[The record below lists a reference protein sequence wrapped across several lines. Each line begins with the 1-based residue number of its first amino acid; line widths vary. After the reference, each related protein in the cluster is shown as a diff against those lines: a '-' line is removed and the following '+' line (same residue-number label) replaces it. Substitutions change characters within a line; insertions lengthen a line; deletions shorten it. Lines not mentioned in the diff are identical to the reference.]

1 MSDEFRGAR
10 CGFESRRVE
19 GCRVFGCERKL
30 LAGGNQDNCQV
41 ASSDSAT
48 SNNSI
53 KKQNNISAALF

>member
-1 MSDEFRGAR
+1 MSFGVRGA
-10 CGFESRRVE
+10 GLRVGEFE
-19 GCRVFGCERKL
+19 GCRVYGCERKL